1 VVRTRILLADDHLEI
16 RAVVTRMLERE
27 YEIVESVTDGQA
39 LLDAA
44 SRLNP
49 DICVVDISMPII
61 DGIQAAAEL
70 KASGSTTKI
79 IILTVH
85 EDDDFVRASFEN
97 GASGYVVKARI
108 ATDLVAAVKEVLAGR
123 TFVSAFSD
131 FGEGAYRRDAR

>member
-1 VVRTRILLADDHLEI
+1 
-16 RAVVTRMLERE
+16 MLEKE

-44 SRLNP
+44 SKSNP
-49 DICVVDISMPII
+49 DLCVVDISMPII

-79 IILTVH
+79 IMLTVH
-85 EDDDFVRASFEN
+85 EDDDFVKASFEN

-108 ATDLVAAVKEVLAGR
+108 ATDLVVAVKEVLAGR
-123 TFVSAFSD
+123 TFVSSFSD
-131 FGEGAYRRDAR
+131 FGEGLYRRRDAR